1 MGYGVLPL
9 RGKPCAPSSI
19 IKIGQLVIKSI
30 IIYDDGMLDRLTLD
44 QLRTLIAVA
53 DTGSF
58 SAAGRRLLRV
68 QSAVSQT
75 IQALERTLGVALFER
90 EGKTPA
96 LTDAGKVILSD
107 ARRLVSGA
115 EALRARAE
123 QIASDVEPELT
134 LAVDPMFPGGLVRE
148 SLRALAGMFPQLP
161 VTVYTEALGG
171 AEQRLRDGAAR
182 LGIFTHVS
190 RAIPG
195 LTAEP
200 LPPITLV
207 PVVAA
212 DHALADMQGPLTREV
227 LEEQVQLVLTD
238 RTQITAGFSGGV
250 ISHRVWRFADLAT
263 RLDYL
268 LAGFGWCN
276 MPLHM
281 VEGHIDAG
289 RLVHLSLKDYES
301 LPLPISVAYASKHPP
316 GRAGRWL
323 MEDIKPRLLAC
334 PGKYVGADI

>member
-1 MGYGVLPL
+1 
-9 RGKPCAPSSI
+9 
-19 IKIGQLVIKSI
+19 
-30 IIYDDGMLDRLTLD
+30 MLDRLTLD

-53 DTGSF
+53 ETGSF
-58 SAAGRRLLRV
+58 SAAGRKLTRV

-75 IQALERTLGVALFER
+75 IQALERTLGIALFER

-96 LTDAGKVILSD
+96 LTDAGKVILED

-123 QIASDVEPELT
+123 QIADDVEPELT
-134 LAVDPMFPGGLVRE
+134 IAVDPMFPGGLVRE
-148 SLRALAGMFPQLP
+148 SLKALAAIFPNLP
-161 VTVYTEALGG
+161 VTVFTEALGG

-182 LGIFTHVS
+182 IGIFTPQTPTIS
-190 RAIPG
+190 GFAME
-195 LTAEP
+195 A

-207 PVVAA
+207 PVVAPQ
-212 DHALADMQGPLTREV
+212 HPLAGAATPIPREV
-227 LEEQVQLVLTD
+227 LEDQVQLVLTD

-250 ISHRVWRFADLAT
+250 ISHRVWRFADLAA

-281 VEGHIDAG
+281 VESHIETG
-289 RLVHLSLKDYES
+289 RLTRLHLKDYDS
-301 LPLPISVAYASKHPP
+301 LSLPISVAHLTKHPP

-323 MEDIKPRLLAC
+323 VDDLRPKLAAC
-334 PGKYVGADI
+334 PEQYRGDAVPRKKRRA

>member
-1 MGYGVLPL
+1 
-9 RGKPCAPSSI
+9 
-19 IKIGQLVIKSI
+19 
-30 IIYDDGMLDRLTLD
+30 MLDRLTLD

-53 DTGSF
+53 ETGSF
-58 SAAGRRLLRV
+58 SAAGRKLTRV

-75 IQALERTLGVALFER
+75 IQALERTLGLALFER

-96 LTDAGKVILSD
+96 LTDAGKVILED
-107 ARRLVSGA
+107 ARRLVTGA

-123 QIASDVEPELT
+123 QIADDLEPELT

-148 SLRALAGMFPQLP
+148 SLGALSAIFPNLP
-161 VTVYTEALGG
+161 VTVFTEALGG

-182 LGIFTHVS
+182 IGIFTP
-190 RAIPG
+190 RTQAISG
-195 LTAEP
+195 LTIEA

-207 PVVAA
+207 PVVAS
-212 DHALADMQGPLTREV
+212 HHPLAGAEAPLTREV
-227 LEEQVQLVLTD
+227 LEGQVQLVLTD

-281 VEGHIDAG
+281 VDGHIETG
-289 RLVHLSLKDYES
+289 RLVRLQLEDYDS
-301 LPLPISVAYASKHPP
+301 LPLPISFAYLTKHPP

-323 MEDIKPRLLAC
+323 AEDLKPKLAAC
-334 PGKYVGADI
+334 PEKYQGEGTRKKRPRKRRL

>member
-1 MGYGVLPL
+1 
-9 RGKPCAPSSI
+9 
-19 IKIGQLVIKSI
+19 
-30 IIYDDGMLDRLTLD
+30 MLDRLTLD

-53 DTGSF
+53 ETGSF
-58 SAAGRRLLRV
+58 SAAGRRLRRV
-68 QSAVSQT
+68 QSAISQT
-75 IQALERTLGVALFER
+75 IQALETTLGLALFER
-90 EGKTPA
+90 DGKTPA
-96 LTDAGKVILSD
+96 LTDAGRVILAD

-123 QIASDVEPELT
+123 QIASDIEPELT

-148 SLRALAGMFPQLP
+148 GLRALAAMFPQLP

-182 LGIFTHVS
+182 VGIFTPL
-190 RAIPG
+190 APTLPG
-195 LTAEP
+195 LTIEP
-200 LPPITLV
+200 LPAMTLV

-212 DHALADMQGPLTREV
+212 AHPLAHTKGPIPREV
-227 LEEQVQLVLTD
+227 LEDQVQLVLTD

-250 ISHRVWRFADLAT
+250 ISHRVWRFADLAA

-281 VEGHIDAG
+281 VEDHIAAG
-289 RLVHLSLKDYES
+289 RLVHLPLKDYTS
-301 LPLPISVAYASKHPP
+301 LPLPISVAYATRHPP
-316 GRAGRWL
+316 GRAGRTL
-323 MEDIKPRLLAC
+323 IEDLKPRLLAC
-334 PGKYVGADI
+334 PEKYLGPKP

>member
-1 MGYGVLPL
+1 
-9 RGKPCAPSSI
+9 
-19 IKIGQLVIKSI
+19 
-30 IIYDDGMLDRLTLD
+30 MLDRLTLD

-53 DTGSF
+53 ETGSF
-58 SAAGRRLLRV
+58 SAAGRRLARV
-68 QSAVSQT
+68 QSGVSQT
-75 IQALERTLGVALFER
+75 IQALERTLGITLFER

-96 LTDAGKVILSD
+96 LTDAGRVILGD

-123 QIASDVEPELT
+123 EIASDVEPELT
-134 LAVDPMFPGGLVRE
+134 LAVDPMFPGGLLRD
-148 SLRALAGMFPQLP
+148 SLKALAHMFPNLP
-161 VTVYTEALGG
+161 VTVFTEALGG
-171 AEQRLRDGAAR
+171 AEQRLWDGAAR
-182 LGIFTHVS
+182 IGIFTPRTQS
-190 RAIPG
+190 ISG
-195 LTAEP
+195 LTMEP

-212 DHALADMQGPLTREV
+212 DHALARVKAPITREV

-238 RTQITAGFSGGV
+238 RTQVTAGFSGGV
-250 ISHRVWRFADLAT
+250 ISHRVWRFADLSE

-281 VEGHIDAG
+281 VERHIEAT
-289 RLVHLSLKDYES
+289 RLARLHLKDYDD
-301 LPLPISVAYASKHPP
+301 LTLPISIVYAAKHPP

-323 MEDIKPRLLAC
+323 MDDLKPRLLAC
-334 PGKYVGADI
+334 PDKYVGEAPREDGSSRAKR